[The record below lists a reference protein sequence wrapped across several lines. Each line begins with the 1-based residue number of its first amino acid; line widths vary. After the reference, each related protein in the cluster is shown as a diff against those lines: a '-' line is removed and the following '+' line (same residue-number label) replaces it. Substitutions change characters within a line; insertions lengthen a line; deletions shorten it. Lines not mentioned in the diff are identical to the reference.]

1 MGATSNARLG
11 RIGNSTGLTLSREV
25 LDAAGLERGAEVRVE
40 AEPGRIVVTPGDC
53 REFRVCSVMMGMREV
68 PHGATERATDT

>member
-1 MGATSNARLG
+1 MGATSNTRLG

-40 AEPGRIVVTPGDC
+40 AEPGRIVVTPVGGV
-53 REFRVCSVMMGMREV
+53 R
-68 PHGATERATDT
+68 ERAMRLFERSLVRYDRAYARLAK